1 MDDYD
6 SPWKTAITEC
16 FGDFLS
22 FFFPA
27 AHAAIDWRS
36 TPVFLDQELAQLS
49 RAARVGRRRLDRLVR
64 VAALDHSPQ
73 LVYIHVEVQGQRER
87 DFAERLF
94 TYHYRLYDRYR
105 CPISSLV
112 VLADAAAGWR
122 PNEFRYELFD
132 CRLCLSFPVVKLLD
146 YQGRMT
152 ELLRSENVFALV
164 TAAHLM
170 TRATSHQLIQRADV
184 KLVLASLLYEKGWS
198 ARRVVTTMHVL
209 DWMMALPEELQ
220 RSFEEQ
226 VLFLEGVKKVPYM
239 DSWQRHGWERGHAE
253 GREAG
258 RDAGHKAGFAQG
270 LQEGLVG
277 GRQEGLEEGLMA
289 ARREILEALLYARFG
304 PLPAETRER
313 IACAASDE
321 LLVWNLRTL
330 DADTLDDIF
339 DY

>member
-16 FGDFLS
+16 FGDFLA

-36 TPVFLDQELAQLS
+36 VPVFLDQELAQLS
-49 RAARVGRRRLDRLVR
+49 RAARVRRRRLDKLVR

-73 LVYIHVEVQGQRER
+73 LVYVHIEVQGQCER

-122 PNEFRYELFD
+122 PCEFRYELFD

-170 TRATSHQLIQRADV
+170 TRATSHQLTQRADV
-184 KLVLASLLYEKGWS
+184 KLILASLLYEKCWS
-198 ARRVVTTMHVL
+198 AQRVITTMRVL
-209 DWMMALPEELQ
+209 DWMMALPEEMQ
-220 RSFEEQ
+220 RSFEDQ
-226 VLFLEGVKKVPYM
+226 ILFLEGVKKMPYM

-253 GREAG
+253 GRHEGLVEG
-258 RDAGHKAGFAQG
+258 RHEG
-270 LQEGLVG
+270 LQEGLI
-277 GRQEGLEEGLMA
+277 A

-304 PLPAETRER
+304 PLPAETRKR

>member
-16 FGDFLS
+16 FGDFLA

-27 AHAAIDWRS
+27 AHTAI
-36 TPVFLDQELAQLS
+36 
-49 RAARVGRRRLDRLVR
+49 
-64 VAALDHSPQ
+64 DHSPQ
-73 LVYIHVEVQGQRER
+73 LVYVHIEVQGQRER

-112 VLADAAAGWR
+112 VLADAATSWR
-122 PNEFRYELFD
+122 PCEFRYELFD

-170 TRATSHQLIQRADV
+170 TRATNHHLTQRADV
-184 KLVLASLLYEKGWS
+184 KLILASLLYEKKWS
-198 ARRVVTTMHVL
+198 AQRVVTTMRVL

-226 VLFLEGVKKVPYM
+226 ILFLEGVKNMPYM
-239 DSWQRHGWERGHAE
+239 DSWQRHGWERGLAE

-258 RDAGHKAGFAQG
+258 RQAGHAQG
-270 LQEGLVG
+270 LQEGVHMGLQRGLVAG
-277 GRQEGLEEGLMA
+277 
-289 ARREILEALLYARFG
+289 RREILEALLYASFG
-304 PLPAETRER
+304 PLPAEVRER
-313 IACAASDE
+313 IARAEPDE
-321 LLVWNLRTL
+321 LLVWNLRVL

>member
-16 FGDFLS
+16 FGDFLA
-22 FFFPA
+22 FFFPT

-36 TPVFLDQELAQLS
+36 APVFLDQELAQLS
-49 RAARVGRRRLDRLVR
+49 RTARVGRRRLDRLVR

-73 LVYIHVEVQGQRER
+73 LVYIHIEVQGQRER

-112 VLADAAAGWR
+112 VLADTAASWR
-122 PNEFRYELFD
+122 PCEFRYELFD

-152 ELLRSENVFALV
+152 ELLHSENVFALV

-170 TRATSHQLIQRADV
+170 TRATGHLLTQRADV
-184 KLVLASLLYEKGWS
+184 KLILASLLYEKRWS
-198 ARRVVTTMHVL
+198 AQRVITTMRVL

-226 VLFLEGVKKVPYM
+226 ILFLESEKKMPYM
-239 DSWQRHGWERGHAE
+239 DSWQRHGWERGLAE
-253 GREAG
+253 GHEAG
-258 RDAGHKAGFAQG
+258 LIAG
-270 LQEGLVG
+270 
-277 GRQEGLEEGLMA
+277 
-289 ARREILEALLYARFG
+289 RREILEALLFACFG
-304 PLPAETRER
+304 PLPAEARER
-313 IACAASDE
+313 IARAAPEE
-321 LLVWNLRTL
+321 LLVWNLRVL

>member
-16 FGDFLS
+16 FGDFLA

-27 AHAAIDWRS
+27 AHAAIDWQS
-36 TPVFLDQELAQLS
+36 APVFLDQELAQLS
-49 RAARVGRRRLDRLVR
+49 RAARVGRRRLDKLVR
-64 VAALDHSPQ
+64 VATLDRSPR
-73 LVYIHVEVQGQRER
+73 LVYIHIEVQGERER

-105 CPISSLV
+105 CPVSSLV

-122 PNEFRYELFD
+122 PCEFRYELFD

-170 TRATSHQLIQRADV
+170 TRATSHQLTQRADV
-184 KLVLASLLYEKGWS
+184 KLILASLLYEKRWS
-198 ARRVVTTMHVL
+198 AQRVITTMRVL
-209 DWMMALPEELQ
+209 DWMMALPEEPQ

-226 VLFLEGVKKVPYM
+226 ILFLEGVKKMPYM

-253 GREAG
+253 GC
-258 RDAGHKAGFAQG
+258 
-270 LQEGLVG
+270 QEGM
-277 GRQEGLEEGLMA
+277 EKGLIA

-313 IACAASDE
+313 IARAASDE